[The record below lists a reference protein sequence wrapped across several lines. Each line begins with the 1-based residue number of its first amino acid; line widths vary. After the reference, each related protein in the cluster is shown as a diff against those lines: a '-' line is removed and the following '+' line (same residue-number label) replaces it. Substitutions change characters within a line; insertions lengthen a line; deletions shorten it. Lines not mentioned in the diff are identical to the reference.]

1 MASLYVIRHGKTDW
15 NEIKRIQGSTD
26 TSLNDEGIGMARK
39 AHDEYEGVRFDICFC
54 SPLKR
59 ARQTA
64 ELLLEGRDI
73 PIEYDDRL
81 RELSFGEFEGVEYPL
96 LPEDHPL
103 RKAFRDPVN
112 YTPPGGAE
120 SLPHLLERTGQF
132 LEEKVYPLIDQG
144 KDVLIVGHGAMN
156 CSLILN
162 AKKLPLDKFW
172 EEGIENCV
180 LKRLL

>member
-81 RELSFGEFEGVEYPL
+81 RELSFGEFEGVDIANTSIMPRSSSRPSAI
-96 LPEDHPL
+96 LPSGSRL
-103 RKAFRDPVN
+103 R
-112 YTPPGGAE
+112 
-120 SLPHLLERTGQF
+120 
-132 LEEKVYPLIDQG
+132 
-144 KDVLIVGHGAMN
+144 
-156 CSLILN
+156 
-162 AKKLPLDKFW
+162 
-172 EEGIENCV
+172 
-180 LKRLL
+180 